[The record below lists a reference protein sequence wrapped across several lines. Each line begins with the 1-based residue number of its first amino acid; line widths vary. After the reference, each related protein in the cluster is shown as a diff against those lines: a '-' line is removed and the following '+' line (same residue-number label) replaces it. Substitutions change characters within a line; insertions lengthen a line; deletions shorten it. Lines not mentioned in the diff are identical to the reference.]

1 MRVRTCVKNVLKL
14 ALCFRLCPFQLCAS
28 LGLWN
33 SMTVILNKSD
43 TTKKAQ
49 QVNDSKRVEELA
61 GGSQHETILILLYYA
76 YI

>member
-1 MRVRTCVKNVLKL
+1 
-14 ALCFRLCPFQLCAS
+14 
-28 LGLWN
+28 
-33 SMTVILNKSD
+33 MTVILNKSD